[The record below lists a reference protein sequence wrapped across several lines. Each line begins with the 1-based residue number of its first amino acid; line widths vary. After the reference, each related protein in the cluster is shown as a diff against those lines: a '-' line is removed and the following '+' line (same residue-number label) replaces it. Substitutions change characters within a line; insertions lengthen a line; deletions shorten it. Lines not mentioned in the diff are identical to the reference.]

1 MHQAVGLDFGT
12 TNSAIAVAT
21 ADGAA
26 QLATFQAD
34 GQLTATFRSILYF
47 FHPKDEDA
55 DGRQVVAGPEAIPA
69 YREAEPRGRFIQSM
83 KSFLG
88 SRLFE
93 QTQLFNRVYRLED
106 LIAIIVR
113 ELCTAARDQF
123 GDLGSTIVV
132 GRPVQFAGAQGED
145 DAAFALERLQT
156 GVRQGG
162 FEQVMFEFEP
172 VAAAAYY
179 ETQLD
184 HDELVLIADF
194 GGGTSDFSLLHLG
207 PSMLGEANSAK
218 RILGTAGVPIGGN
231 DFDSRFIRHLVAP
244 ELGAGSE
251 YRSFSG
257 KLLPMPQE
265 LYAELERW
273 DKLSFL
279 KTRQTLSM
287 LQSIRAQSLEPEKI
301 DGLLHVIDEDLGYQL
316 YKSVESTKLALS
328 AHHADPFRF
337 DEPPVAIDQEVTR
350 AAFET
355 WIDLYLWQIG
365 NCIDQLLTQCQVAPS
380 EVDSVFMTGGTSF
393 VPAVKQVF
401 EQKFSPDRLRRG
413 GELTSVATGL
423 ALCALK
429 LSGHWGT

>member
-1 MHQAVGLDFGT
+1 MRQAVGLDFGT

-26 QLATFQAD
+26 QLAVFEAD
-34 GQLTATFRSILYF
+34 GQLTTTFRSILYF
-47 FHPKDEDA
+47 FHPQDEDA
-55 DGRQVVAGPEAIPA
+55 GGRQVVAGPEAIPA

-88 SRLFE
+88 SRSFE

-113 ELCTAARDQF
+113 ELRAAAREQF
-123 GDLGSTIVV
+123 GDIGSTIVV
-132 GRPVQFAGAQGED
+132 GRPVRFAGTPGED
-145 DAAFALERLQT
+145 DTDFALERLQA

-162 FEQVMFEFEP
+162 FEQVVFEFEP

-207 PSMLGEANSAK
+207 PSMREPDNPAH

-244 ELGAGSE
+244 ALGAESA
-251 YRSFSG
+251 YRAFSG
-257 KLLPMPQE
+257 KLLPMPQD

-328 AHHADPFRF
+328 AHDAAALRF
-337 DEPPVAIDQEVTR
+337 DEPPVAIEREVTR
-350 AAFET
+350 VAFET
-355 WIDLYLWQIG
+355 WIDLYLRQVG
-365 NCIDQLLTQCQVAPS
+365 DCIDRLLVQSQVAPS
-380 EVDSVFMTGGTSF
+380 DVDSIFMTGGTSF
-393 VPAVKQVF
+393 VPAVQQVF

-413 GELTSVATGL
+413 GELTSVASGL

-429 LSGHWGT
+429 LSGR

>member
-1 MHQAVGLDFGT
+1 MRQAVGLDFGT

-26 QLATFQAD
+26 QLAAFEAD
-34 GQLTATFRSILYF
+34 GQQTTTFRSILYF

-55 DGRQVVAGPEAIPA
+55 NGRQVVAGPEAIPA

-93 QTQLFNRVYRLED
+93 QTQLYNRVYRLED
-106 LIAIIVR
+106 LIAILVR
-113 ELCTAARDQF
+113 ELRAAALAQF
-123 GDLGSTIVV
+123 GDVSASIVV
-132 GRPVQFAGAQGED
+132 GRPVQFASAQGED
-145 DAAFALERLQT
+145 DAAFALERLQA
-156 GVRQGG
+156 GVHQGG
-162 FEQVMFEFEP
+162 FEQVTFEFEP

-207 PSMLGEANSAK
+207 PSVRQAPDSAN

-244 ELGAGSE
+244 ELGADSE
-251 YRSFSG
+251 YRAFSG
-257 KLLPMPQE
+257 KLLPMPRD

-316 YKSVESTKLALS
+316 YQSVERAKLALS
-328 AHHADPFRF
+328 ARRADTFRF
-337 DEPPVAIDQEVTR
+337 DEPPVAIEQEVTR
-350 AAFET
+350 AAFEA
-355 WIDLYLWQIG
+355 WIDHYLRQIVG
-365 NCIDQLLTQCQVAPS
+365 CIDGLLAQCQVAAS
-380 EVDSVFMTGGTSF
+380 DVDSIFMTGGTSF

-401 EQKFSPDRLRRG
+401 EQKFSPDRLRSG

-429 LSGHWGT
+429 QA

>member
-1 MHQAVGLDFGT
+1 MRRAVGLDFGT

-21 ADGAA
+21 ADDTA

-34 GQLTATFRSILYF
+34 GQVTSTFRSILYF
-47 FHPKDEDA
+47 FHPKDEEA
-55 DGRQVVAGPEAIPA
+55 NGRQVVAGPSAISA

-93 QTQLFNRVYRLED
+93 QTQLYNRVYRLED
-106 LIAIIVR
+106 LIAIIVG
-113 ELCTAARDQF
+113 ELRAAARDQF
-123 GDLGSTIVV
+123 GELEPAIVV
-132 GRPVQFAGAQGED
+132 GRPVRFAGAD
-145 DAAFALERLQT
+145 DAADAAFALERLT
-156 GVRQGG
+156 HGMRQGG
-162 FEQVMFEFEP
+162 FEQVTFEFEP

-194 GGGTSDFSLLHLG
+194 GGGTSDFSLLQLG
-207 PSMLGEANSAK
+207 PSRRDDAN
-218 RILGTAGVPIGGN
+218 RENGILGTAGVPIGGN
-231 DFDSRFIRHLVAP
+231 DFDSRFVRHLVAP
-244 ELGAGSE
+244 ELGAEST

-287 LQSIRAQSLEPEKI
+287 LRAIRTQSLEPEKI

-316 YKSVESTKLALS
+316 YKSVEGTKVSLS
-328 AHHADPFRF
+328 AQLDDTFWF
-337 DEPPVAIDQEVTR
+337 DEPPVAIHQEVTR
-350 AAFET
+350 ASFEA
-355 WIDLYLWQIG
+355 WIDLYLRQIG
-365 NCIDQLLTQCQVAPS
+365 DCIDGLLEQCEVGPGD
-380 EVDSVFMTGGTSF
+380 VDSIFMTGGSSF

-401 EQKFSPDRLRRG
+401 EQKFSADRLRSG
-413 GELTSVATGL
+413 KELTSVATGL
-423 ALCALK
+423 ALCAFIQH
-429 LSGHWGT
+429 GNRM

>member
-1 MHQAVGLDFGT
+1 MHRAVGLDFGT

-21 ADGAA
+21 ADGKA
-26 QLATFQAD
+26 QLAAFRAD
-34 GQLTATFRSILYF
+34 GQVMTTFRSILYF

-55 DGRQVVAGPEAIPA
+55 NGRQVVAGPEAIVA
-69 YREAEPRGRFIQSM
+69 YRDAEPRGRFIQSM

-106 LIAIIVR
+106 LIAIIVQ
-113 ELCTAARDQF
+113 ELRAAAIDQF
-123 GDLGSTIVV
+123 GEVDSTLVV
-132 GRPVQFAGAQGED
+132 GRPVRFAGAPGED
-145 DAAFALERLQT
+145 DAIFALERLQAA
-156 GVRQGG
+156 VRQGG
-162 FEQVMFEFEP
+162 FEHVTFEFEP

-207 PSMLGEANSAK
+207 PSMRQENHSSK
-218 RILGTAGVPIGGN
+218 RILGTAGVAIGGN

-244 ELGAGSE
+244 ELGVESV

-257 KLLPMPQE
+257 NLLPMPQE

-287 LQSIRAQSLEPEKI
+287 LQAIRAQSLEPEKI

-316 YKSVESTKLALS
+316 YKSVEDTKLALS
-328 AHHADPFRF
+328 AHHAHTFTF
-337 DEPPVAIDQEVTR
+337 DEPPVAIKENVTR
-350 AAFET
+350 AAFES
-355 WIDLYLWQIG
+355 WIDVYLQQISE
-365 NCIDQLLTQCQVAPS
+365 CIDKLLAQCQVS
-380 EVDSVFMTGGTSF
+380 SSDVDSVFMTGGSSF
-393 VPAVKQVF
+393 VPAVQQVF
-401 EQKFSPDRLRRG
+401 KQKFSPDRLRSG

-423 ALCALK
+423 ALCALR
-429 LSGHWGT
+429 LSVSRDS

>member
-1 MHQAVGLDFGT
+1 MQRAVGLDFGT
-12 TNSAIAVAT
+12 TNSAIAVTT
-21 ADGAA
+21 ADDTA

-34 GQLTATFRSILYF
+34 GQVTTTFRSILYF
-47 FHPKDEDA
+47 FHPKDD
-55 DGRQVVAGPEAIPA
+55 DTNGRHVVAGPEAIPA
-69 YREAEPRGRFIQSM
+69 SREAEPRGRFIQSM

-106 LIAIIVR
+106 LIAVIVR
-113 ELCTAARDQF
+113 ELRAAAIDQF
-123 GDLGSTIVV
+123 GDLGDGIVV
-132 GRPVQFAGAQGED
+132 GRPVHFAGAKDAD
-145 DAAFALERLQT
+145 DAAFALERLAA
-156 GVRQGG
+156 GMRQGG
-162 FEQVMFEFEP
+162 FEQVTFEFEP

-207 PSMLGEANSAK
+207 PSRRDEINSSD
-218 RILGTAGVPIGGN
+218 RILGTAGIPIGGN

-244 ELGAGSE
+244 ELGADSE

-279 KTRQTLSM
+279 KTGQTLSM
-287 LQSIRAQSLEPEKI
+287 LQAIRSQSLEPEKI

-316 YKSVESTKLALS
+316 YKSVEGAKLALS
-328 AHHADPFRF
+328 SQTESPFRF
-337 DEPPVAIDQEVTR
+337 DEPPVAIEQEVTR
-350 AAFET
+350 AAFEI
-355 WIDLYLWQIG
+355 WIDLYLRQIDD
-365 NCIDQLLTQCQVAPS
+365 CVDRLLAQCQVAPGD
-380 EVDSVFMTGGTSF
+380 VDSIFMTGGTSF
-393 VPAVKQVF
+393 VPAVKHVF
-401 EQKFSPDRLRRG
+401 EQKFSPDCLRSG

-423 ALCALK
+423 ALCALRP
-429 LSGHWGT
+429 STR

>member
-1 MHQAVGLDFGT
+1 MRRAVGLDFGT

-26 QLATFQAD
+26 QLATFEAD
-34 GQLTATFRSILYF
+34 SQRTATFRSILYF
-47 FHPKDEDA
+47 FDPRDEDA
-55 DGRQVVAGPEAIPA
+55 GGRQVVAGPAAIPA
-69 YREAEPRGRFIQSM
+69 YREADPRGRFIQSM
-83 KSFLG
+83 KAFLG

-113 ELCTAARDQF
+113 ELRLAALEQF
-123 GDLGSTIVV
+123 GDIGAAVVV
-132 GRPVQFAGAQGED
+132 GRPVRFAGAPGED
-145 DAAFALERLQT
+145 DAAFALERLQA

-162 FEQVMFEFEP
+162 FEQVTFEFEP

-207 PSMLGEANSAK
+207 PSMRGEANRAN

-231 DFDSRFIRHLVAP
+231 DFDSRFVRHLVAP
-244 ELGAGSE
+244 ALGAESE
-251 YRSFSG
+251 YRAFSG

-279 KTRQTLSM
+279 KTRQTLAM
-287 LQSIRAQSLEPEKI
+287 LQAIRAQSLEPEKI
-301 DGLLHVIDEDLGYQL
+301 GGLLHVIDADLGYPL
-316 YKSVESTKLALS
+316 YQSVESTKLALS
-328 AHHADPFRF
+328 AQHANAFRF
-337 DEPPVAIDQEVTR
+337 DEPPVVIEQAVTR
-350 AAFET
+350 AAFEA
-355 WIDLYLWQIG
+355 WIDHYLRQIDD
-365 NCIDQLLTQCQVAPS
+365 CIDGLLAQCQVAHS
-380 EVDSVFMTGGTSF
+380 HVDSIFMTGGTSF
-393 VPAVKQVF
+393 VPAVQQVF
-401 EQKFSPDRLRRG
+401 ERKFSPARLRRG

-423 ALCALK
+423 ALCAQQR
-429 LSGHWGT
+429 SDGEGI

>member
-1 MHQAVGLDFGT
+1 MRQAVGLDFGT
-12 TNSAIAVAT
+12 TNSAIAVVT
-21 ADGAA
+21 ADGTAH
-26 QLATFQAD
+26 LADFEAD
-34 GQLTATFRSILYF
+34 DQRTTTFRSILYF

-55 DGRQVVAGPEAIPA
+55 EGRQVVAGPAAIPA
-69 YREAEPRGRFIQSM
+69 YREAEPRGRFIQSI

-106 LIAIIVR
+106 LIAIIIR
-113 ELCTAARDQF
+113 ELRAAALEQF
-123 GDLGSTIVV
+123 GDIGSSIVV
-132 GRPVQFAGAQGED
+132 GRPVQFAGAQGDED
-145 DAAFALERLQT
+145 EAFALERLQA
-156 GVRQGG
+156 GVCQGG
-162 FEQVMFEFEP
+162 FEQVAFEFEP

-207 PSMLGEANSAK
+207 PSMRAEANSAK
-218 RILGTAGVPIGGN
+218 RILGTAGLPLGGN

-244 ELGAGSE
+244 ELGADSE
-251 YRSFSG
+251 YHAFSG

-287 LQSIRAQSLEPEKI
+287 LQSIRAQSLEADKI
-301 DGLLHVIDEDLGYQL
+301 DGLLHVVDEDLGYQL
-316 YKSVESTKLALS
+316 YRSVERAKLTLS
-328 AHHADPFRF
+328 DRGADTFRF
-337 DEPPVAIDQEVTR
+337 DEPPVAIEQEVTR
-350 AAFET
+350 VTFET
-355 WIDLYLWQIG
+355 WIDRYLRQIDD
-365 NCIDQLLTQCQVAPS
+365 CIDGLLTQCQIS
-380 EVDSVFMTGGTSF
+380 SGDVDSIFMTGGTSF
-393 VPAVKQVF
+393 VPAVRQVF
-401 EQKFSPDRLRRG
+401 EQKFSPDRLRSG

-423 ALCALK
+423 ALCALER
-429 LSGHWGT
+429 SDHWGA

>member
-1 MHQAVGLDFGT
+1 
-12 TNSAIAVAT
+12 
-21 ADGAA
+21 
-26 QLATFQAD
+26 
-34 GQLTATFRSILYF
+34 
-47 FHPKDEDA
+47 
-55 DGRQVVAGPEAIPA
+55 
-69 YREAEPRGRFIQSM
+69 M

-106 LIAIIVR
+106 FIAIIVR
-113 ELCTAARDQF
+113 ELRTAALEQF
-123 GDLGSTIVV
+123 GDLEATIVV
-132 GRPVQFAGAQGED
+132 GRPVRFAGALGDD
-145 DAAFALERLQT
+145 DAAFALERLQA

-162 FEQVMFEFEP
+162 FEQVTFEFEP

-179 ETQLD
+179 EIQLD

-194 GGGTSDFSLLHLG
+194 GGGTCDFSLLHLG
-207 PSMLGEANSAK
+207 PSRRDAASSAN

-244 ELGAGSE
+244 ELGADSV

-257 KLLPMPQE
+257 KLLPMPQD

-287 LQSIRAQSLEPEKI
+287 LQAIRGQSLEPEKI

-328 AHHADPFRF
+328 VHATDTFRF
-337 DEPPVAIDQEVTR
+337 DEPPVAIEQKVGR
-350 AAFET
+350 AAYEA
-355 WIDLYLWQIG
+355 WIAHDLRQIG
-365 NCIDQLLTQCQVAPS
+365 DCVDGLLAQCQVAPGD
-380 EVDSVFMTGGTSF
+380 VDSIFMTGGTSF
-393 VPAVKQVF
+393 VPAVQQVF
-401 EQKFSPDRLRRG
+401 AQKFSSDRLRRG

-423 ALCALK
+423 ALCARQR
-429 LSGHWGT
+429 SGDGE

>member
-1 MHQAVGLDFGT
+1 MRQAVGLDFGT

-21 ADGAA
+21 ADGDA
-26 QLATFQAD
+26 QLAAFEAD
-34 GQLTATFRSILYF
+34 GQQTTTFRSILYF

-88 SRLFE
+88 SRSFE

-106 LIAIIVR
+106 LIAIVVR
-113 ELCTAARDQF
+113 ELRAAAHNQF
-123 GDLGSTIVV
+123 GDLGSAIVV
-132 GRPVQFAGAQGED
+132 GRPVQFAGAPGED
-145 DAAFALERLQT
+145 NAAFALERLQA

-162 FEQVMFEFEP
+162 FEHVTFEFEP

-179 ETQLD
+179 ETELD

-207 PSMLGEANSAK
+207 PSTRQEDHRAN

-231 DFDSRFIRHLVAP
+231 DFDSRFIRHLIAP

-251 YRSFSG
+251 YRAFSG
-257 KLLPMPQE
+257 KLLPMPQD

-287 LQSIRAQSLEPEKI
+287 LQGIRAQSLEPEKI

-328 AHHADPFRF
+328 AHRADTFRF
-337 DEPPVAIDQEVTR
+337 DEPPVAIEQDVTR
-350 AAFET
+350 VAFET
-355 WIDLYLWQIG
+355 WIALYLQQIG
-365 NCIDQLLTQCQVAPS
+365 DCIDRLLAQSQVAPS
-380 EVDSVFMTGGTSF
+380 DVDSVFMTGGTSF

-401 EQKFSPDRLRRG
+401 EQKFSPDRLRSG

-429 LSGHWGT
+429 RSSR